1 MKKIF
6 LLISLLI
13 SLISFSFV
21 DGQYSVKKNNGN
33 TIAVM
38 KMICKNG
45 KILYISFDEQYSSGK
60 SIKLEDKSFAN
71 QEMRVSNHV
80 VMSNSIDNINV
91 DFKNSGYSNDF
102 KQLYKFLEDKAK
114 RGEKGDFTL

>member
-6 LLISLLI
+6 MIISLLI
-13 SLISFSFV
+13 SVISFSFV

-45 KILYISFDEQYSSGK
+45 KILYVSFDEQYSSGK
-60 SIKLEDKSFAN
+60 SVKLEDKSFAN
-71 QEMRVSNHV
+71 QEMRVSSHV
-80 VMSNSIDNINV
+80 VMRNSIDNINI
-91 DFKNSGYSNDF
+91 DFKNSAYSNDF
-102 KQLYKFLEDKAK
+102 KQFYKFLENKAK
-114 RGEKGDFTL
+114 NGEKGDFTI